1 MEAAGVSTSV
11 QYVFE
16 KLQQEGELEQDWQ
29 DKLDLAIEQSSD
41 VQPWY
46 VRGMIGFGAWLAS
59 LLLIISILAGLGTYQ
74 NDIVAMTTGLV
85 IVAMATVLRRLSV
98 HDFATQMTLAFCL
111 AGQGLFLFGLYEQWH
126 DFENVLYAVVLTQP
140 LMIMVYPD
148 KIFRFLS
155 VLFCVQA
162 IVLLLFKW
170 NAQEWLHILMFG
182 LLLAFLLQE
191 KNAFLLVARGW
202 YERLVPI
209 AYGLLTAALA
219 ILMLST
225 VYILPE
231 LSTRTQFF
239 PYPWLSALLSGPLLI
254 AVIACSLRR
263 QNADQTVWLS
273 CMTMAVL
280 FVLASLQMP
289 GLVVACLLVLLGYE
303 RSLRPVLAIGIV
315 FLVVF
320 LTTWFYGLEV
330 SLPAKSISLVSSGAL
345 LVLFRYGLRRWY
357 QDGSEVRHA

>member
-1 MEAAGVSTSV
+1 MSASI
-11 QYVFE
+11 QDVFE
-16 KLQQEGELEQDWQ
+16 KLQQEGALEQGWQ
-29 DKLDLAIEQSSD
+29 DKLGLAIEQSAD

-59 LLLIISILAGLGTYQ
+59 LLLIISILAGLGAYES
-74 NDIVAMTTGLV
+74 DIVAMITGLV
-85 IVAMATVLRRLSV
+85 IVVVATAIRRVST

-111 AGQGLFLFGLYEQWH
+111 AGQGLFLFGMYEQVH
-126 DFENVLYAVVLTQP
+126 SFEYILYTVVVTQP
-140 LMIMVYPD
+140 LMMMVYPD
-148 KIFRFLS
+148 RIFRFLS

-162 IVLLLFKW
+162 IVLLLFRW
-170 NAQEWLHILMFG
+170 NAQEWLHLLMFS
-182 LLLAFLLQE
+182 LLLTFLLME
-191 KNAFLLVARGW
+191 KNAFLLIARGW

-209 AYGLLTAALA
+209 VYGLLTAALG

-231 LSTRTQFF
+231 LSTQTRFF
-239 PYPWLSALLSGPLLI
+239 PYPWLSAVLSAPLLI

-263 QNADQTVWLS
+263 QNARQHVWFV

-320 LTTWFYGLEV
+320 LVAWFYGLEV
-330 SLPAKSISLVSSGAL
+330 SLLAKSVSLVLSGAL
-345 LVLFRYGLRRWY
+345 LVLLRYGLRRWY
-357 QDGSEVRHA
+357 KDGSEVRHA